1 MTSQVAP
8 IAAEGLLLD
17 SDRPLVAA
25 MNSRW
30 DRAAILLCQEQAAQP
45 PLARRG
51 ERRPGQAPAPFTA
64 VLGEIVAASVD
75 ERTMAELLAAW
86 VGARGH
92 RGPIHVYCSVTP
104 SVGRTEGELRRAFV
118 GTPID
123 ARTELRGLQRRK
135 SRRAILRSIHDRV
148 SNALLGQRL
157 FVDPCAAPAATGVLR
172 DFCTWDLSRMD
183 PKVRIELDPLLDALA
198 IYAEAA
204 FTADGAL
211 R

>member
-51 ERRPGQAPAPFTA
+51 ERRPGRAPAPFTA
-64 VLGEIVAASVD
+64 ILGEIVAASVD
-75 ERTMAELLAAW
+75 ERAMAELLAAW

-104 SVGRTEGELRRAFV
+104 NVGRTEGELRRAFV

-123 ARTELRGLQRRK
+123 ARTELRSLQRRK
-135 SRRAILRSIHDRV
+135 SGRAILRSIHDRI

-157 FVDPCAAPAATGVLR
+157 FVDQHAAPVAARVLR
-172 DFCTWDLSRMD
+172 EFRTRDLDRMH
-183 PKVRIELDPLLDALA
+183 PAEPSELDPLLDALA